1 MKYDVVIVPETF
13 HKFDKHNIEHICVPI
28 VIEDRSY
35 DIAVELL
42 DGLDRALRARF
53 EVSLETPEG
62 DDCDIFYR
70 KYRIKG
76 DGKSAVVHAK
86 LRKSDENCPQPRGNL
101 LKVLEFERDIA
112 EIISEIEGCL
122 H

>member
-1 MKYDVVIVPETF
+1 MKYDVVIVPETS

-42 DGLDRALRARF
+42 NGLDRALRARF

-62 DDCDIFYR
+62 DDCDIVYR
-70 KYRIKG
+70 KYQIKR

-86 LRKSDENCPQPRGNL
+86 LRKSGENCPQPRGNL
-101 LKVLEFERDIA
+101 LKVLEFERDIE
-112 EIISEIEGCL
+112 EIIREIEGCL